1 MHHCIGLGDARIHAL
16 SLIVFLKARCIV
28 VAFCTDQQSYNNGGP
43 MDKTPFISQLQLL
56 EQAFV
61 FMPLFPLLTK
71 NNSLCLTRCLHTTI
85 TSKYSKPRPI
95 DPADHHRMSVTYTDS
110 MTPHA
115 AQCSNKLSI
124 NFAPLRHISIPI
136 YCSFL

>member
-28 VAFCTDQQSYNNGGP
+28 VVFCTDQQSYNNGAA

-61 FMPLFPLLTK
+61 FMPLFSPPYKEQQLVL
-71 NNSLCLTRCLHTTI
+71 N
-85 TSKYSKPRPI
+85 
-95 DPADHHRMSVTYTDS
+95 
-110 MTPHA
+110 
-115 AQCSNKLSI
+115 
-124 NFAPLRHISIPI
+124 
-136 YCSFL
+136 